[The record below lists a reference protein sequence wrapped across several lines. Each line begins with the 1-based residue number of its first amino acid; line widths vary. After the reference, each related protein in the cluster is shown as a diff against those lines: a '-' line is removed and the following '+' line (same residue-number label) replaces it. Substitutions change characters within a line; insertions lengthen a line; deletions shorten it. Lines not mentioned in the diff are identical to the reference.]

1 MCGPAKK
8 RYFIRNYVLSNV
20 FYCVAMCKF
29 LYQTSYL
36 IPFNVLFFLRGSNG
50 AAHGFKNPEPV
61 GLNCP
66 FQGFLPTQFLS
77 NVAIGSAEILQF
89 QLFFALAV
97 P

>member
-8 RYFIRNYVLSNV
+8 RYFIRNYCLMFFIAWLCAN
-20 FYCVAMCKF
+20 F

-36 IPFNVLFFLRGSNG
+36 IPFNVPFFQRGSNG